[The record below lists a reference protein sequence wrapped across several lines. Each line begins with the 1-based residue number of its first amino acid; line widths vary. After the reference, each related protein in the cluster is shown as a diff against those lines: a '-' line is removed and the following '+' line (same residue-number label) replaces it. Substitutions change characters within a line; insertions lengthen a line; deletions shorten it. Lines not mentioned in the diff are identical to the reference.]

1 MRHQSLYRTFFLH
14 RRQTVTSSWEKEA
27 IFLLSAYAYKL
38 PFRWQQAQLCHFEF
52 SWQKYIACEDIKACV
67 WQVFLPTGT
76 LTLRITLLF
85 VLQLFFDFHLLG
97 CLLCVQRKC
106 LESFWVGSWTKPCLT
121 CLWSLARPWRSLSKS
136 KSSWTSLVRRT
147 CCRTSMTVCGHN
159 ICFPLHRTSRGYCW
173 LLNSSSCLCCVN

>member
-1 MRHQSLYRTFFLH
+1 MHTNCLSGGNKHNCVISNFLGKNILHVKILKHVFGKSFF
-14 RRQTVTSSWEKEA
+14 
-27 IFLLSAYAYKL
+27 
-38 PFRWQQAQLCHFEF
+38 P
-52 SWQKYIACEDIKACV
+52 
-67 WQVFLPTGT
+67 PGT

-121 CLWSLARPWRSLSKS
+121 CLWSLARPWRLLSKS

-147 CCRTSMTVCGHN
+147 CCRTSMMVCGHN